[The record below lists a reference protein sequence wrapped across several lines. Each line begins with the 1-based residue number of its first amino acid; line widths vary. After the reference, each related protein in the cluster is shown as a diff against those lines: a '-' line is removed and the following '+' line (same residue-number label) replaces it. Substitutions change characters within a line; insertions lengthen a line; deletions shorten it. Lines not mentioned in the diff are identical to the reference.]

1 MHPYNLLHL
10 ASSVHLRP
18 LSVSKRH
25 CSQHIRPPA
34 PHPARPWNLL
44 PNYRLLDRYV
54 LWPHPRN
61 NRIHWTCPNAFQ
73 SVHPTTIYDV
83 SPSNSKPLGL
93 LQWFLSIALVDREL
107 ICVTIGPVFLTAA
120 IYLCLSRIIVVYGAH
135 LSRLAPG
142 TIAISFM
149 VSDFISLLLQAGGG
163 AVVEIANDFT
173 VEHIGIHLTI
183 GGLSL

>member
-1 MHPYNLLHL
+1 L
-10 ASSVHLRP
+10 
-18 LSVSKRH
+18 
-25 CSQHIRPPA
+25 
-34 PHPARPWNLL
+34 
-44 PNYRLLDRYV
+44 
-54 LWPHPRN
+54 
-61 NRIHWTCPNAFQ
+61 
-73 SVHPTTIYDV
+73 
-83 SPSNSKPLGL
+83 
-93 LQWFLSIALVDREL
+93 LSIALVDREL

-183 GGLSL
+183 AGLSLQVASLGFLLVLCADFGRRCMRGKDLSSVQAYERIRGASLFKWFLGG